1 MADHADHNE
10 QKLRVEFVN
19 LLRRQIEALE
29 LDAFVGLT
37 EAEQCEYDSRQQRI
51 RDLEERI
58 RRTSDQPLVSGPAA
72 GIGRR
77 YRQP

>member
-1 MADHADHNE
+1 MGDCNA

-37 EAEQCEYDSRQQRI
+37 DAEQHEYDGRQARI

-58 RRTSDQPLVSGPAA
+58 EKTSDQPLIPAA
-72 GIGRR
+72 ADKAPH
-77 YRQP
+77 YR

>member
-1 MADHADHNE
+1 MADHPDHND

-58 RRTSDQPLVSGPAA
+58 RKTSDEPRVSESAA
-72 GIGRR
+72 GKGRH
-77 YRQP
+77 YR

>member
-1 MADHADHNE
+1 MADHNDQE
-10 QKLRVEFVN
+10 LRVEFVN

-58 RRTSDQPLVSGPAA
+58 RKTSDEPLVSEAAA
-72 GIGRR
+72 GKWRH
-77 YRQP
+77 YR